1 MRSFLPLFG
10 LALAASAPVLASETV
25 PLAPFREV
33 ELRGG
38 GEVVVVPGPVQQ
50 VTLIEG
56 SSRFTRLR
64 VIRGNQLKIDTCTE
78 QCPHTYRLRIQIQ
91 SPSVPDLAISGGGLI
106 SVGSGFR
113 AQHELATA
121 ISGGGKIDARGVE
134 ASDSAAAVHG
144 GGEILVRSQRT
155 LAAAVDGGGAIR
167 YWGRPVVST
176 AIHGGGLVRP
186 GN

>member
-10 LALAASAPVLASETV
+10 LALAASAPALASETV

-33 ELRGG
+33 ELSGG
-38 GEVVVVPGPVQQ
+38 GEVVVVPGPVQR

-64 VIRGNQLKIDTCTE
+64 IIRGNQLKIDTCTE

-144 GGEILVRSQRT
+144 GG
-155 LAAAVDGGGAIR
+155 AIR